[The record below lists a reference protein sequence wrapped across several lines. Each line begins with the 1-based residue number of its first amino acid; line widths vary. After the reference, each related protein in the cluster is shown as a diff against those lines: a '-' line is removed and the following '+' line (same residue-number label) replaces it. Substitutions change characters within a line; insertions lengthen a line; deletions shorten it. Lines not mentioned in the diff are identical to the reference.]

1 LWSPNYLFRRSMKI
15 SEHVHQ
21 PPDTLAGNPFPL
33 GATLEDGGVNFCVFS
48 RNATG
53 VELLTFNTKNDEAPA
68 RIIKLDPVLNRTAN
82 YWHVF
87 VPGITAGQIYG
98 YHVHGPD
105 LPMAGF
111 RFDAEKLL
119 LDPYGLS
126 VAVPDNYQRER
137 AIGKGNNSAFAMKSV
152 VVDLGDY
159 DWEGDHPLNRP
170 SSQTIIYEMHVR
182 GFTINPNSGLPDDKR
197 GTYAGLIE
205 KIPYLKALGIT
216 AVELLPVFQF
226 DLQDAAEGRNN
237 YWGYSPVSFFAPHHQ
252 YSSRKDPAGCVSE
265 FRDMVKA
272 LHRAGIE
279 VILDVVYNHTAE
291 GNEAG
296 PTICYRGFEN
306 EAYYILESDKS
317 RYANYTGCGNTLN
330 TNQPEC
336 RRIIIDSLHYWVTEM
351 HVDGFR
357 FDLTS
362 ILTRDFT
369 GTPMTNPPVVWDID
383 SDPVLAGTK
392 LIAEAWDAAGLY
404 QVGSF
409 VGDKWKEWNGQ
420 FRDDIRRFLRGDRGM
435 IKIAADRILGSPDIY
450 GFENREAEQSV
461 NFVTCHD
468 GFTLHD
474 LVSFDKKYN
483 EDNGEGNRDG
493 NDCNFSWNCGEEGE
507 TSDPGIQNLRLRQM
521 KNFFTVNILSLGV
534 PMILMGDE
542 VGHSQRGNN
551 NAYCQDNELSW
562 FDWTEV
568 EKNADLLRFARTLIG
583 RRSERDLKAEQRR
596 ASLMQVISEAQF
608 EFHGVQLNDPDWSE
622 RSHSLAVLARNF
634 NETFAIYWILN
645 AYWEPLTFELPHFPN
660 GWRRWIDTSLNSPE
674 DITDW
679 RNPPAVDGHSYKVR
693 ERSMVLLISFH
704 AKSKG

>member
-1 LWSPNYLFRRSMKI
+1 VWSSNYLFYRRLKTKEYVQQVSDALVG
-15 SEHVHQ
+15 S
-21 PPDTLAGNPFPL
+21 PFPL
-33 GATLEDGGVNFCVFS
+33 GATLENGGVNFSVFS

-53 VELLTFNTKNDEAPA
+53 VELLTFTGKNDETAA
-68 RIIKLDPVLNRTAN
+68 RVIKLDPFINRTAN

-98 YHVHGPD
+98 YRVHGLD
-105 LPMAGF
+105 LPEQGL
-111 RFDAEKLL
+111 RFDGEKLL

-126 VAVPDNYQRER
+126 VVMPDNYQRGR
-137 AIGKGNNSAFAMKSV
+137 AIVKGDNTAFAMKSV
-152 VVDLGDY
+152 VVDLDDY

-182 GFTINPNSGLPDDKR
+182 GFTNNPNSGLSDDKR
-197 GTYAGLIE
+197 GTYAGLID
-205 KIPYLKALGIT
+205 KIPYLKELGIT

-226 DLQDAAEGRNN
+226 DPQDATDGRAN

-252 YSSRKDPAGCVSE
+252 YSSRKDPAGSVSE

-291 GNEAG
+291 GGYGG
-296 PTICYRGFEN
+296 PTLCYRGFEN
-306 EAYYILESDKS
+306 EAYYILEGDKTH
-317 RYANYTGCGNTLN
+317 YANYSGCGNTMN

-336 RRIIIDSLHYWVTEM
+336 RRIIIDSLHYWVEEM

-362 ILTRDFT
+362 ILTRDSK
-369 GTPMTNPPVVWDID
+369 GAPMTNPPVVWDID

-409 VGDKWKEWNGQ
+409 VGDKWKEWNGL
-420 FRDDIRRFLRGDRGM
+420 FRDDIRRFLRGDAGM
-435 IKIAADRILGSPDIY
+435 MKITADRMLGSPDIY
-450 GFENREAEQSV
+450 GSENREAEQSV

-468 GFTLHD
+468 GFTLYD
-474 LVSFDKKYN
+474 LVSYSKKYN
-483 EDNGEGNRDG
+483 EANGEGNRDG
-493 NDCNFSWNCGEEGE
+493 TDCNFSWNCGEEGE
-507 TSDPGIQNLRLRQM
+507 TNDKAIQNLRLRQM
-521 KNFFTVNILSLGV
+521 KNFFTINILSLGV

-551 NAYCQDNELSW
+551 NAYCQDNAISW

-568 EKNADLLRFARTLIG
+568 EKNADLLRFARRLIT

-596 ASLMQVISEAQF
+596 ASLMQLISDAQF
-608 EFHGVQLNDPDWSE
+608 EFHGVLQHAPDWSE
-622 RSHSLAVLARNF
+622 RSHSIAVLARSF
-634 NETFAIYWILN
+634 SETVAIYWILN
-645 AYWEPLTFELPHFPN
+645 AYWEPLTFELPRFPN
-660 GWRRWIDTSLNSPE
+660 GWRRWIDTSLDSPE

-679 RNPPAVDGHSYKVR
+679 KNPPVVDGHSYKAQG
-693 ERSMVLLISFH
+693 RSMVLLISFH
-704 AKSKG
+704 AKSTS